1 MNKEVFKEIYLSFFF
16 LGRAPIAP
24 GTFGTLGSALLA
36 FLVTYYLGSNAG
48 YALLILI
55 PIMYYF
61 GLILAPWAEK
71 KYGGDPGIY
80 VLDEVIGMGIAI
92 SGVYI
97 YTRIFDQFSFNFI
110 ESISA
115 VGELFILTFV
125 FFRFFDISKIGPVG
139 WIENN
144 QQEKAYIR
152 VVGDDIMAAILSII
166 VVIFLLSVNL
176 YVMQ

>member
-24 GTFGTLGSALLA
+24 GTFGTLGGVVLA
-36 FLVTYYLGSNAG
+36 FLVTYYLESNAG

-80 VLDEVIGMGIAI
+80 VLDEVIGYLIIIASLSLI
-92 SGVYI
+92 QFSMENNI
-97 YTRIFDQFSFNFI
+97 WILSFILFRIFDVVKLWPAGNL
-110 ESISA
+110 EKLH
-115 VGELFILTFV
+115 GGHGILL
-125 FFRFFDISKIGPVG
+125 
-139 WIENN
+139 
-144 QQEKAYIR
+144 
-152 VVGDDIMAAILSII
+152 DDIAAGFQTLFAIL
-166 VVIFLLSVNL
+166 LLDYFNL
-176 YVMQ
+176 V

>member
-1 MNKEVFKEIYLSFFF
+1 MNKELFKELYLSFFF

-71 KYGGDPGIY
+71 KYGDDPGIY
-80 VLDEVIGMGIAI
+80 VLDEVIGYLIIVASLNIIKFSMENNIWFLSFI
-92 SGVYI
+92 LF
-97 YTRIFDQFSFNFI
+97 RIFDVVKLWPARNLEKLHGGHGILLDDVAAGFQTLFTILLLDYFNLI
-110 ESISA
+110 
-115 VGELFILTFV
+115 
-125 FFRFFDISKIGPVG
+125 
-139 WIENN
+139 
-144 QQEKAYIR
+144 
-152 VVGDDIMAAILSII
+152 
-166 VVIFLLSVNL
+166 
-176 YVMQ
+176 